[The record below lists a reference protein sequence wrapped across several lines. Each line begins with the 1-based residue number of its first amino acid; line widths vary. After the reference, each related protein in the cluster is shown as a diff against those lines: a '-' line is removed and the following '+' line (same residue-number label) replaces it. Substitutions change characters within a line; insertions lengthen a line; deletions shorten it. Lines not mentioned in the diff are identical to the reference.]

1 MKICHYQV
9 LIAIALLLV
18 GFPLDACGQSDAV
31 TKKTI
36 RLQPQ
41 SAQAGKTLF
50 HLLPSEEEQEAGN
63 AVPVLLRMVYE
74 QQPFMQEVY
83 PKLNDYAVM
92 ELDDPKLKEF
102 SYGSFA
108 RQLIRAGSMSYADWQ
123 YPLRSDR
130 PYHILL
136 PDVQS
141 QRMLAGRGMTG
152 WIKRLLAEGKTEEAL
167 ICIKAQMACGR
178 HCAATP
184 VIVCHLVGLAIAN
197 FAFENIE
204 LAIQQG
210 DCPNLYWSLAS
221 LPPTLHDLGPMVR
234 WELWASPTSSSEE
247 SPPIGD
253 AKWKELAA
261 RFVENY
267 GEAVAE
273 RYTPEE
279 GLKLQNQISDLATKQ
294 LPETF
299 GFSSTEIE
307 RMSKEELIMRWIH
320 MQNNRFRNHVEPL
333 TYLRPLQVIE
343 AKKRIES
350 DVNEL
355 LAKTGAK
362 SSPFPVVIPQ
372 GILICRTFERRV
384 KLLQT
389 IESLR
394 DYASKHN
401 GEFPK
406 SLGELD
412 LPAPNDPFT
421 EMPFEYEWTSEGAKL
436 RQAEVEGFKTQLFEY
451 ELLSPK

>member
-1 MKICHYQV
+1 MKMNLYQMI
-9 LIAIALLLV
+9 IAIAMILAC
-18 GFPLDACGQSDAV
+18 FPLDAFGQADGV

-36 RLQPQ
+36 RLHPQ
-41 SAQAGKTLF
+41 GAQAGRTLF
-50 HLLPSEEEQEAGN
+50 HLLPSEEEQETGN
-63 AVPVLLRMVYE
+63 AVPVLLRIVYE

-83 PKLNDYAVM
+83 PKLNDYATM

-130 PYHILL
+130 PYQILL

-141 QRMLAGRGMTG
+141 QRILAGRGMTG

-178 HCAATP
+178 HCAASP
-184 VIVCHLVGLAIAN
+184 VIVCHLVGLSIAN

-221 LPPTLHDLGPMVR
+221 LPPTLHDIGPMVR
-234 WELWASPTSSSEE
+234 WELWASPTSCEE
-247 SPPIGD
+247 EAPPIGD

-261 RFVENY
+261 RFVEIY
-267 GEAVAE
+267 GEEGAV
-273 RYTPEE
+273 RYTAEE
-279 GLKLQNQISDLATKQ
+279 GLKLQNQISELATKQ
-294 LPETF
+294 LPETY
-299 GFSSTEIE
+299 GFSSAEME

-320 MQNNRFRNHVEPL
+320 MQSNRFRTHVEPL
-333 TYLRPLQVIE
+333 TYLRPLEVLE
-343 AKKRIES
+343 AKKKIES
-350 DVNEL
+350 MVNEL
-355 LAKTGAK
+355 LAATGAK
-362 SSPFPVVIPQ
+362 SSPFPLVIPQ
-372 GILICRTFERRV
+372 GILICRTFERRA

-401 GEFPK
+401 GKFPK

-421 EMPFEYEWTSEGAKL
+421 EKPFEYELTTEGARL
-436 RQAEVEGFKTQLFEY
+436 RQAEVEGFKTQVFEY